1 MFLMHLRK
9 QNWYEPGTLGEWLI
23 RICSVLNL
31 TILSVTCI
39 IVVSEFRF
47 DWCERLVGNYIS
59 STNDTRP
66 ENGAVWDAGRHMV
79 NALQSLD
86 RMALARESAG
96 RTVQT
101 AQSFADLSAKL
112 GPGEWANLDK
122 DRFRELYLALPAYRR
137 RNVVDPVR
145 LVWLLNGGPTD
156 RIFCEG
162 RMGGMKIFFIDTQNR
177 VVQQVDLD
185 RQILENNGGRSVI
198 SGTLDTAPEFFGR
211 IYPADLFFKAVS
223 MLPGDMRSDL
233 MQDPEDLLSETGV
246 LDRVGVGNSA
256 QDGYISLGF
265 EFRHLG
271 EVRVVAVKA
280 REWAVWQLGLAL
292 KGEG

>member
-1 MFLMHLRK
+1 MNLRA
-9 QNWYEPGTLGEWLI
+9 QNWHGPWTPGEWLK
-23 RICSVLNL
+23 RSCSVLNL
-31 TILSVTCI
+31 VILAVTCI
-39 IVVSEFRF
+39 LVVSEFRF
-47 DWCERLVGNYIS
+47 DWCERLVGNYLS

-86 RMALARESAG
+86 QMALARETAG
-96 RTVQT
+96 RTVRT

-137 RNVVDPVR
+137 RDVVDPVR
-145 LVWLLNGGPTD
+145 LVWLLNGGATD

-162 RMGGMKIFFIDTQNR
+162 RLGGMKIFFVDTQNR

-185 RQILENNGGRSVI
+185 VQKLGNNGGRSVI
-198 SGTLDTAPEFFGR
+198 PGTLDNAPEFFGR
-211 IYPADLFFKAVS
+211 IYPASLFFTAVS
-223 MLPGDMRSDL
+223 RLPGDMRSDL
-233 MQDPEDLLSETGV
+233 ILDPENLLCEKGA
-246 LDRVGVGNSA
+246 LGRVGVGNSA
-256 QDGYISLGF
+256 QDGFIYLGF

-271 EVRVVAVKA
+271 ESRVVEVKA
-280 REWAVWQLGLAL
+280 REWAVWQLTLVL

>member
-1 MFLMHLRK
+1 MNLRA
-9 QNWYEPGTLGEWLI
+9 QNWYGPGTPGEWLK
-23 RICSVLNL
+23 RICSLLNL
-31 TILSVTCI
+31 VILSITCI
-39 IVVSEFRF
+39 ILVSEFRF
-47 DWCERLVGNYIS
+47 DWCERLVGNYLS

-66 ENGAVWDAGRHMV
+66 ENGAVWEAGQHMV

-96 RTVQT
+96 RTVRT
-101 AQSFADLSAKL
+101 AESFADLSVKL
-112 GPGEWANLDK
+112 GPGEWATLDK
-122 DRFRELYLALPAYRR
+122 DRFRELYLALPPYRR

-145 LVWLLNGGPTD
+145 LVWLLNGGATD

-185 RQILENNGGRSVI
+185 LQTLGNNGSQSVI
-198 SGTLDTAPEFFGR
+198 PGTLDNAPEFFDR
-211 IYPADLFFKAVS
+211 IYPASVFFSAVS
-223 MLPGDMRSDL
+223 RLPGDMRSDL
-233 MQDPEDLLSETGV
+233 IPDPEDLLSETGA

-256 QDGYISLGF
+256 QDGFISLGF

-271 EVRVVAVKA
+271 ESRVVEVKA
-280 REWAVWQLGLAL
+280 REWAVWQLTLVL
-292 KGEG
+292 KGDG

>member
-1 MFLMHLRK
+1 MNLRA
-9 QNWYEPGTLGEWLI
+9 QNWYGPGTLTEWI
-23 RICSVLNL
+23 KRICSVLNL
-31 TILSVTCI
+31 AILLLTCI

-47 DWCERLVGNYIS
+47 DWCERLVGNYLS
-59 STNDTRP
+59 STNEARP
-66 ENGAVWDAGRHMV
+66 ENGAIWDEGRHMV
-79 NALQSLD
+79 SALQSLD
-86 RMALARESAG
+86 QMALARESAG
-96 RTVQT
+96 RTVRT
-101 AQSFADLSAKL
+101 ADSFADLSAKL

-122 DRFRELYLALPAYRR
+122 DRFRELYLSLSPDRR

-145 LVWLLNGGPTD
+145 LVWLLNGGAAD

-185 RQILENNGGRSVI
+185 VQALGNNGSPVV
-198 SGTLDTAPEFFGR
+198 SPGTLDNAPEFFGR
-211 IYPADLFFKAVS
+211 IYPASLFFAAVS
-223 MLPGDMRSDL
+223 RLPGDMRSNLILDT
-233 MQDPEDLLSETGV
+233 EDLLSEKGA

-256 QDGYISLGF
+256 QDGFICLGF

-271 EVRVVAVKA
+271 ESRVVEVKA
-280 REWAVWQLGLAL
+280 REWAVWQLTLVL